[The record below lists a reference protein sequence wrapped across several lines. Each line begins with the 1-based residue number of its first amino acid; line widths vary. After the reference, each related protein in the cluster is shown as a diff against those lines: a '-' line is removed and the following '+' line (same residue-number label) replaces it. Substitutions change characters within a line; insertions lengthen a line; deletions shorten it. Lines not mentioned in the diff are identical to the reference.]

1 MNLRVQ
7 SRSGAPAGMH
17 VMWAG
22 RRLATCA
29 AEFGAKQP
37 LLANENTELVL
48 AEPLDA
54 STGLANRNAE
64 GKAVLVERGNCTF
77 TAKAVHAQAAGANAV
92 IIYNNKEEG
101 PTPMGDAGENE
112 YAKKISIPVVCISQA
127 DGVQLAAAINA
138 RKTTTW
144 TR

>member
-1 MNLRVQ
+1 M
-7 SRSGAPAGMH
+7 SAHDFSFPARDG
-17 VMWAG
+17 G
-22 RRLATCA
+22 TIDL
-29 AEFGAKQP
+29 GDYK
-37 LLANENTELVL
+37 
-48 AEPLDA
+48 
-54 STGLANRNAE
+54 

-77 TAKAVHAQAAGANAV
+77 TAKAVHAQAAVANAV

-138 RKTTTW
+138 RKTTISLCSGACPPAVAPHTF
-144 TR
+144 TSCLLISFV